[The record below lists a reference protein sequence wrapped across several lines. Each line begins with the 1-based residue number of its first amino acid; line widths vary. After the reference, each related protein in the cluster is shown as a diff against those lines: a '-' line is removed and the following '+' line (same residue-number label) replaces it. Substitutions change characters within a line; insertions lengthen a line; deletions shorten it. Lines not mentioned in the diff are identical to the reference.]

1 MPVASPSPSLA
12 PGSSETPIRWVA
24 DNRAVGRFG
33 RGKQEESVLSVYE
46 NGPSVKS
53 IVGRNPLSGVF
64 GLVASG
70 QTPLEDPTGGLTIAE
85 IPTGRSDDAS
95 RRGSRIA
102 WEEAT
107 HI

>member
-1 MPVASPSPSLA
+1 M
-12 PGSSETPIRWVA
+12 SEHRDRTCAAARTALLIVDP
-24 DNRAVGRFG
+24 
-33 RGKQEESVLSVYE
+33 VLSVYE

-102 WEEAT
+102 WEEPPPGPRGRAAVPAARPCRC
-107 HI
+107 